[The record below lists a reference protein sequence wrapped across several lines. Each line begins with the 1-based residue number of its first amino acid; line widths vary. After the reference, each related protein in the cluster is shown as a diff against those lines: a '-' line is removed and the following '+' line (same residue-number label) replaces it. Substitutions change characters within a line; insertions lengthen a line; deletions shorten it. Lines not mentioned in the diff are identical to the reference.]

1 MATTSDSRH
10 KKRKMSS
17 LLLAIGAT
25 FLTLIPAQAAEKI
38 FFTYDPLNVSVRVSS
53 LELFAK
59 EGKIDKNLAFYLQFA
74 SSEQKQAFREA
85 LSKTVPLSPVVISR
99 FFNTSIGEDILT
111 RLGGGITIQGGRNG
125 KYALR
130 AAFVQAALDPDGFS
144 LINVLRK
151 LPTDMQLQGPLLLG
165 FAKEATLFIDA
176 TETLITEFRKL
187 TAEEA
192 ATDPRVDYSQLPD
205 LRQPGPYQLTK
216 QVWNLTDASRNRSL
230 YVDVYIPQ
238 NLTAGKTP
246 VIVFSH
252 GLASRPEDYAQ
263 GLERLASYGFVVA
276 APQHP
281 GSDSIWAKE
290 VLEGY
295 HRDAFDLNDFINRP
309 KDISFVIDELER
321 RNASQFQNRLDLQN
335 VGMGGHSFGGYTAL
349 AIAGAEIDFDHLKKE
364 CDRLYSGVNVALLL
378 ECRALDLP
386 RQSYNFRDK
395 RVTAVFAANPV
406 NRGIFGPKGLSK
418 ITIPIMLASGSYD
431 PATPPALEQAASFT
445 WLESPQKYWAM
456 VEGQAHVNFSE
467 LDAGLSKSIESL
479 TQLTLPSQD
488 LIIDYASSIQIPFFE
503 IYLNQNEK
511 FRPYLQSAYAEY
523 LSQGKE
529 FKLDFISEA
538 SVPKLIDAIERF
550 KREHGAFSPK

>member
-1 MATTSDSRH
+1 MATTSDSRY
-10 KKRKMSS
+10 KKQKLSS
-17 LLLAIGAT
+17 FLLAMGAT
-25 FLTLIPAQAAEKI
+25 FLTLIPAQASEKI

-74 SSEQKQAFREA
+74 SSEQKKAFREA
-85 LSKTVPLSPVVISR
+85 LTKKVPLSPVVVSR
-99 FFNTSIGEDILT
+99 FFNTKIGERILT
-111 RLGGGITIQGGRNG
+111 QLGKGITIQGGRNG

-144 LINVLRK
+144 LINVLKK
-151 LPTDMQLQGPLLLG
+151 LPTDMQLQGSLLLG
-165 FAKEATLFIDA
+165 FAREATLFVDA
-176 TETLITEFRKL
+176 TETLIAEFRKL

-205 LRQPGPYQLTK
+205 LRQAGPYKLTK

-238 NLTAGKTP
+238 TLQAGKIP

-263 GLERLASYGFVVA
+263 GLERLASYGFVVV

-335 VGMGGHSFGGYTAL
+335 VGMGGHSFGGYTVL
-349 AIAGAEIDFDHLKKE
+349 AIAGAEIDFDHLQKE
-364 CDRLYSGVNVALLL
+364 CDRLYSALNVALLL
-378 ECRALDLP
+378 ECRALELP
-386 RQSYNFRDK
+386 RKTYNFRDN
-395 RVTAVFAANPV
+395 RVKAVFAANPV
-406 NRGIFGPKGLSK
+406 NRGVFGPKGLGK
-418 ITIPIMLASGSYD
+418 ITIPILIGSGSYD

-445 WLESPQKYWAM
+445 WLGSPQKYWMM

-467 LDAGLSKSIESL
+467 LDAGLSQSIESL
-479 TQLTLPSQD
+479 GNLTLPSQD
-488 LIIDYASSIQIPFFE
+488 LITDYTSAMAIAFFE
-503 IYLNQNEK
+503 VYVNQNEK
-511 FRPYLQSAYAEY
+511 FRPYLQSSYAED

-538 SVPKLIDAIERF
+538 SVSKLIDAIERF
-550 KREHGAFSPK
+550 KREHGTFSPK

>member
-1 MATTSDSRH
+1 MATTSDSRY
-10 KKRKMSS
+10 KKQKLSS
-17 LLLAIGAT
+17 LLLAMGAT

-38 FFTYDPLNVSVRVSS
+38 FLTYDPLNVSVRVSS

-74 SSEQKQAFREA
+74 SSEQKKAFREA
-85 LSKTVPLSPVVISR
+85 LTKTVPLSPVVVSR

-111 RLGGGITIQGGRNG
+111 RLGKGITIQGGRNG
-125 KYALR
+125 KYAIR
-130 AAFVQAALDPDGFS
+130 AAFVQAALDPNGFS
-144 LINVLRK
+144 LINVLKK
-151 LPTDMQLQGPLLLG
+151 LPTDMQLQGSLLLG
-165 FAKEATLFIDA
+165 FAREATLFVDA
-176 TETLITEFRKL
+176 TETLIAEFRKL

-205 LRQPGPYQLTK
+205 LRQAGPYKLTK
-216 QVWNLTDASRNRSL
+216 EVWNLTDASRNRSL

-238 NLTAGKTP
+238 NLRAGKTP

-263 GLERLASYGFVVA
+263 GLERLASYGFVVV

-349 AIAGAEIDFDHLKKE
+349 AIAGAKIDFDHLKKE

-445 WLESPQKYWAM
+445 WLGSPQKYWAM

-511 FRPYLQSAYAEY
+511 FRPYLQSSYAEY

-538 SVPKLIDAIERF
+538 SVPRLINIIELF
-550 KREHGAFSPK
+550 KKEHGISAAK